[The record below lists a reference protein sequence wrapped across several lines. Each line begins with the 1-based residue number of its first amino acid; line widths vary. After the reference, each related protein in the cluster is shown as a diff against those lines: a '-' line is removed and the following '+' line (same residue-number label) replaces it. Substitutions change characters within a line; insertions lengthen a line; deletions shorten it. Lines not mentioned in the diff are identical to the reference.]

1 MTFHLVSYRRREFV
15 RHLKIS
21 HPKVE
26 ASKKSRVHIFLW
38 RTVRLLFH
46 LLWSMEFPQSINAQQ
61 ISVIFGQ
68 LNERSFYRDFTKLA
82 AFIKVHND
90 VWKIMVKAQKLHFLN
105 RSLMHFNAI
114 FNYGQN
120 ACWYVFTI
128 PFHEG

>member
-1 MTFHLVSYRRREFV
+1 MTVHLVSQRRREFV
-15 RHLKIS
+15 GHLKIF
-21 HPKVE
+21 HPKPGF
-26 ASKKSRVHIFLW
+26 SKKSRVHIFLW

-82 AFIKVHND
+82 AFIKVHKQCLRNNGQSP
-90 VWKIMVKAQKLHFLN
+90 KIALF